1 MPLTTPIIAIAC
13 CAGSARLL
21 SSIRKVAAVAITAA
35 LLTGCSLLSIK
46 TPETPLTPREQEARF
61 LTRDYAAHFATVI
74 VRAIDDAADKDHP
87 GANAPALRLKLA
99 AVTEITR
106 ASTGLSSIGSLMDTW
121 AFALQFRDFVVA
133 AGNDEVPATAQPELR
148 RDVVQLANEADELGR
163 KVLTQDFPRYHQ
175 FVAEYA
181 ERNPLGRVD
190 FTRPSILSAWVTD
203 QHDQA
208 LLRSTGTVAQALGD
222 VSDRLRIYGERIPD
236 IALWQAQAALDRAGF
251 DDASY
256 RDALH
261 NVDAELGRISKL
273 AETSPALAHQA
284 IAELRDGL
292 RTSSERLDQS
302 WLQTLRTLTTE
313 RVALADNIASER
325 QSLIEA
331 FVSQRIQLSA
341 DADRIVARSVDTS
354 WQQLRKLVRE
364 ALLLLIVLLLLVLS
378 LPFTA
383 GYFVG
388 RRVRAR
394 DAAK

>member
-1 MPLTTPIIAIAC
+1 MPLTTPISALAC
-13 CAGSARLL
+13 RAGIDRLL
-21 SSIRKVAAVAITAA
+21 SSLRSAAALLITAA
-35 LLTGCSLLSIK
+35 LLNGCSLLSIK

-87 GANAPALRLKLA
+87 GGNAQALRLKLA

-106 ASTGLSSIGSLMDTW
+106 SSTGLSSIGSLMDTW
-121 AFALQFRDFVVA
+121 AFALQFRNFVLA
-133 AGNDEVPATAQPELR
+133 AGDDQVPAAAQTELR
-148 RDVVQLANEADELGR
+148 GDVVQLANEADELGR
-163 KVLTQDFPRYHQ
+163 KVLTQEYPRYHQ

-203 QHDQA
+203 QHDQTP
-208 LLRSTGTVAQALGD
+208 LRSTGTVAQALGD

-236 IALWQAQAALDRAGF
+236 ITLWQAQAALDRAGF
-251 DDASY
+251 DDAGY

-261 NVDAELGRISKL
+261 NVDAELGRISQL
-273 AETSPALAHQA
+273 AETSPALAHRA

-302 WLQTLRTLTTE
+302 WLQTLRTLTAE

-331 FVSQRIQLSA
+331 FNGQRIQLSA
-341 DADRIVARSVDTS
+341 DADRIVARSLDTS

-364 ALLLLIVLLLLVLS
+364 ALLLLIVLTLLVLS
-378 LPFTA
+378 LPFAA

-388 RRVRAR
+388 RRVRAG
-394 DAAK
+394 DAVK